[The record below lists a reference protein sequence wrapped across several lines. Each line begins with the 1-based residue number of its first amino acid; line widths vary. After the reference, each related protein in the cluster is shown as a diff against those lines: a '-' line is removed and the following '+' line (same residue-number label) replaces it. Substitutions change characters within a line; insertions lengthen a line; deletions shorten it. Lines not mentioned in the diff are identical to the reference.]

1 MNTDS
6 QNQLASMVRMQP
18 GAPALQEIAAPDLE
32 TAALSELADN
42 TAVALQMLERDGR
55 ELSHALE
62 ARLDSLQESFM
73 EILNKQLT
81 EGKLRLEERLHL
93 YLSPQGVLVVEG
105 EDSDAEKLC
114 ELISA
119 NPVLRIAF
127 RNWPDLLCSRAA
139 WKWPDWRRT
148 PCETRKIRWRI
159 RFSVVTICASRGL
172 SRISMYVE
180 LANCA

>member
-55 ELSHALE
+55 ELSQALE

-81 EGKLRLEERLHL
+81 EGKLRIEERLHL

-119 NPVLRIAF
+119 NPVLQDRFQELA
-127 RNWPDLLCSRAA
+127 RLALL
-139 WKWPDWRRT
+139 
-148 PCETRKIRWRI
+148 
-159 RFSVVTICASRGL
+159 SRGVEVARLAQDALRNPENSMENPLFGRYHMCIKGPL
-172 SRISMYVE
+172 SHFYVR
-180 LANCA
+180 